1 MQQDSAE
8 WVLAS
13 ACQNPQH
20 VYLQH
25 KLMQALASTSTAEQV
40 SDITCCN
47 VVWLKGKIN
56 YRVLV
61 LFFIQLQ
68 MHFTKTTKNKN
79 IAQPI
84 TVIDYHKMK
93 YILHQLKIFLVL

>member
-13 ACQNPQH
+13 ACQNPLH

-25 KLMQALASTSTAEQV
+25 KLRQALASTSTAEQV

-47 VVWLKGKIN
+47 VVWLKGEIN
-56 YRVLV
+56 YRVLGF
-61 LFFIQLQ
+61 FFIQLHMQ
-68 MHFTKTTKNKN
+68 FTKTTN
-79 IAQPI
+79 AQK
-84 TVIDYHKMK
+84 TK
-93 YILHQLKIFLVL
+93 ILHNQLLSLITIK